1 LRRKRKTSSS
11 SDYNEGNEYSF
22 NDAGE
27 NTISV
32 TDIKHYFYCP
42 KIIYFDKVMH
52 ADAVL
57 SSQQEDAKRVH
68 QAKEKKDKRRKTMFY
83 DERFPGCQK
92 IFRVHMFSGSLSL
105 EGIADCVIIIN
116 GHEYIPVDYK
126 RTFSKGGKAWTDHR
140 FQLAAYALLL
150 EEQYSAIVRRGFVY
164 YLPEDLAVEVEIT
177 ESMKTYLKK
186 VIMAIHNVIKSGE
199 EPSARIPK
207 SRCSGGCG
215 YLWICGGIW
224 NRKSWPH

>member
-1 LRRKRKTSSS
+1 MSSS

-57 SSQQEDAKRVH
+57 SSQQEDAKRAH
-68 QAKEKKDKRRKTMFY
+68 QTKEKKDKRRKTMFY

-126 RTFSKGGKAWTDHR
+126 RMFSKSGKAWTDHR

-150 EEQYSAIVRRGFVY
+150 EEQYSTIVRRGFVY

-186 VIMAIHNVIKSGE
+186 VIRAIHNVIESGE

-224 NRKSWPH
+224 NRKS

>member
-1 LRRKRKTSSS
+1 MSSS
-11 SDYNEGNEYSF
+11 SDNDGSEYSF
-22 NDAGE
+22 TDAGE

-57 SSQQEDAKRVH
+57 NSQQEAAKKTH
-68 QAKEKKDKRRKTMFY
+68 KEKEKKDKRRKTMFY
-83 DERFPGCQK
+83 DEQFPGCQK
-92 IFRVHMFSGSLSL
+92 LFRLHMFSASLGL
-105 EGIADCVIIIN
+105 EGIADCVIVN
-116 GHEYIPVDYK
+116 GRERIPVDYK
-126 RTFSKGGKAWTDHR
+126 RMFSKGGEAWTDHR

-150 EEQYSAIVRRGFVY
+150 EEQYSTIVRRGFVY
-164 YLPEDLAVEVEIT
+164 YLPEDKVVEVEIT

-186 VIMAIHNVIKSGE
+186 AIRAIHNVVEGGE
-199 EPSARIPK
+199 EPSARIPR
-207 SRCSGGCG
+207 SRCTGGCG

-224 NRKSWPH
+224 NRKN

>member
-1 LRRKRKTSSS
+1 MSSS
-11 SDYNEGNEYSF
+11 SDHADGNEYSF

-42 KIIYFDKVMH
+42 KIVYFDKVMH

-57 SSQQEDAKRVH
+57 SSQQEAAKKTH
-68 QAKEKKDKRRKTMFY
+68 QEKEKKDRRRKTMFY
-83 DERFPGCQK
+83 DEQFPNCQK
-92 IFRVHMFSGSLSL
+92 LFKVHMFSAPLGL
-105 EGIADCVIIIN
+105 EGIADCVIVN
-116 GHEYIPVDYK
+116 GQERIPVDYK
-126 RTFSKGGKAWTDHR
+126 RMFSKKGEVWTDHR

-150 EEQYSAIVRRGFVY
+150 EEQYSTIVRRGFVY
-164 YLPEDLAVEVEIT
+164 YLPEDSAVEVRIT
-177 ESMKTYLKK
+177 ESVKTYVKK
-186 VIMAIHNVIKSGE
+186 VIRAIQNIIATGE
-199 EPSARIPK
+199 EPIARIPR

-224 NRKSWPH
+224 NRMQ

>member
-1 LRRKRKTSSS
+1 MSSS
-11 SDYNEGNEYSF
+11 SDYDGSEYSF
-22 NDAGE
+22 TDAGE

-57 SSQQEDAKRVH
+57 NSQQEVAKKTH
-68 QAKEKKDKRRKTMFY
+68 KEKEKKDKRRKTMFY
-83 DERFPGCQK
+83 DEQFPGCQK
-92 IFRVHMFSGSLSL
+92 LFRLHMFSVSLGL
-105 EGIADCVIIIN
+105 EGIADCVIVN
-116 GHEYIPVDYK
+116 GRERIPVDYK
-126 RTFSKGGKAWTDHR
+126 RMFSKGGEAWTDHR

-150 EEQYSAIVRRGFVY
+150 EEQYLNIVRRGFVY

-186 VIMAIHNVIKSGE
+186 AI
-199 EPSARIPK
+199 
-207 SRCSGGCG
+207 
-215 YLWICGGIW
+215 
-224 NRKSWPH
+224 